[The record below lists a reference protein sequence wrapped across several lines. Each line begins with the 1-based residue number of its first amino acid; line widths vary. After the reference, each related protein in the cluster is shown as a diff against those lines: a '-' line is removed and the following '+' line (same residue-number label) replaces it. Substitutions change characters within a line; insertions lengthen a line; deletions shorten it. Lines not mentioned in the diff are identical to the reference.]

1 MLTERRNTATPPANP
16 DALMVDALEAV
27 KETKI
32 WVLDFTSFAYAAPLP
47 LGAT

>member
-1 MLTERRNTATPPANP
+1 MLAQPPTPRMDPPANP

-32 WVLDFTSFAYAAPLP
+32 WHFTHMPHLSSRGAA
-47 LGAT
+47 